1 MLSAMANRYWPL
13 SGLQLTTADLVLRP
27 MTEADIP
34 ALAEVLPD
42 DVDLDPS
49 LPAYR
54 DVEPRAA
61 RGMALHQGYWR
72 ALGGWRTTSW
82 HLPFTVRR
90 HDGALIGS
98 QDLEGP
104 DFAARRTVE
113 TASYLVTD
121 ARGRGFGQQMRAAVL
136 ALAFDHLGAPR
147 LTRERWRVPGQAP
160 GRAPATEITGF
171 DACRPLFAV

>member
-54 DVEPRAA
+54 DVEPQAA

-72 ALGGWRTTSW
+72 ALGG
-82 HLPFTVRR
+82 
-90 HDGALIGS
+90 
-98 QDLEGP
+98 
-104 DFAARRTVE
+104 
-113 TASYLVTD
+113 
-121 ARGRGFGQQMRAAVL
+121 
-136 ALAFDHLGAPR
+136 
-147 LTRERWRVPGQAP
+147 
-160 GRAPATEITGF
+160 
-171 DACRPLFAV
+171 